1 MFTFIKNTS
10 SNNVEVKSKN
20 DWKIFNLPISIRKD
34 IKNLLEDNIELLNK
48 ELEKWDIKSYD
59 NLILWLNKIISDK
72 LTLDI

>member
-20 DWKIFNLPISIRKD
+20 DWKIFNLPFSIRKD

>member
-10 SNNVEVKSKN
+10 SNNVEVKSKI
-20 DWKIFNLPISIRKD
+20 DWKIFNLPSSIRKD
-34 IKNLLEDNIELLNK
+34 IKNLLEDNIDLLNK

-59 NLILWLNKIISDK
+59 NLILWLKKIINNK